1 MHLLLKKSAPRPT
14 VLSDDKGV
22 AAVEFA
28 IIAPLLIT
36 LVFGVI
42 ELSNMLLA
50 DTKLRSAVASVSD
63 LITQKA
69 DGTITSA
76 NLQMANYAALIIMA
90 PVKVL
95 DGSTP
100 LLGMR
105 ITDYDTNMYGT
116 PSELKTKVWWSVT
129 IDSQPPNAPMTT
141 ATMGMAPTP
150 RCTNAVIPTDLPTG
164 LNTVRNQVIKV
175 EGKYLW
181 KPWFTVIFPA
191 AGITLS
197 TVNYNLPR
205 FSIGLD
211 YPDIS
216 TPAVCPP

>member
-1 MHLLLKKSAPRPT
+1 MHFLLKKQAALPT
-14 VLSDDKGV
+14 RVLSDNRGV

-28 IIAPLLIT
+28 FIAPLLVT

-50 DTKLRSAVASVSD
+50 DTKLRSAVSSVSD

-90 PVKVL
+90 PVDVL
-95 DGSTP
+95 DGTAP
-100 LLGMR
+100 LLGLR
-105 ITDYDTNMYGT
+105 VTNYDTNMYGA
-116 PSELKTKVWWSVT
+116 PPVLKTKVWWSVT
-129 IDSQPPNAPMTT
+129 LDSSPPNSPMTT
-141 ATMGMAPTP
+141 ATMGMTPTP
-150 RCTNAVIPTDLPTG
+150 RCTTAVIPTDLPAG
-164 LNTVRNQVIKV
+164 LNTVRNQVVKV

-191 AGITLS
+191 TGITLS

-216 TPAVCPP
+216 TPAVCP

>member
-28 IIAPLLIT
+28 LIAPLLVT
-36 LVFGVI
+36 LVFGAI

-90 PVKVL
+90 PVKTV
-95 DGSTP
+95 DGSMP
-100 LLGMR
+100 LLGLR
-105 ITDYDTNMYGT
+105 VTNFDTTKQGT
-116 PSELKTKVWWSVT
+116 PPTTKTKVWWSVT
-129 IDSQPPNAPMTT
+129 LDSLPPNNPMTT
-141 ATMGMAPTP
+141 PTMGMTPTP
-150 RCTNAVIPTDLPTG
+150 RCTAAIVPTDLPAG
-164 LNTVRNQVIKV
+164 LNTDRNQVIKV

-181 KPWFTVIFPA
+181 KPWFTVIFPSS
-191 AGITLS
+191 GITLS

-216 TPAVCPP
+216 TPAVCP